1 LGRFNL
7 RVYALII
14 NEFGEILL
22 SDECRF
28 GTFFTKFPGGGVETG
43 EGIKDALCRELQEEL
58 ELECTD
64 VEFFYVNEF
73 HQLSAFDQSNLV
85 AFYYLVRLQKHDFP
99 ASEAYQTP
107 FEVEQEKQ
115 RWISIQK
122 LNSEDLTF
130 PIDKIVLDRLQKTI
144 RF

>member
-1 LGRFNL
+1 MGRFNL

-64 VEFFYVNEF
+64 SEFFYVNEF